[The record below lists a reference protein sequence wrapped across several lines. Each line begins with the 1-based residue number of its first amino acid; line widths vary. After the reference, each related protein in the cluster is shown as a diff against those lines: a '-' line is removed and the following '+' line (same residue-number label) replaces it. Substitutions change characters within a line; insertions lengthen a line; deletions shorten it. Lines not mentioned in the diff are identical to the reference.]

1 MTSIQEPTNAIHQIS
16 SSSSSFFI
24 IWVCAGVGVCVL
36 VLMLVVDAGVVVGI
50 GEWWMVISWYCLV
63 IAGWWLVVAV

>member
-1 MTSIQEPTNAIHQIS
+1 MLFTKYHLHHHLF
-16 SSSSSFFI
+16 SSFGF
-24 IWVCAGVGVCVL
+24 VLVLVCVL
-36 VLMLVVDAGVVVGI
+36 VLMLVVDAGVVGI